1 MLGKEKRFLTQ
12 IYVKNN
18 SINNNNKFR
27 SFYKNHTYKKDFHNL
42 PSICTEYPHYVLDT
56 KTIGKKSLKDNTQ
69 INNQINNNTISF
81 HNKNKAVD
89 FEKMQSRSNK
99 FFINLSSL
107 KVPNTGYYEP
117 KYNCVEKK
125 IINIS
130 LNRPVMDTLKKKQLL
145 LKKIMTFYHM
155 ESKFLLV
162 DNSKLN
168 DETLK
173 KLNL

>member
-1 MLGKEKRFLTQ
+1 
-12 IYVKNN
+12 
-18 SINNNNKFR
+18 
-27 SFYKNHTYKKDFHNL
+27 
-42 PSICTEYPHYVLDT
+42 
-56 KTIGKKSLKDNTQ
+56 
-69 INNQINNNTISF
+69 
-81 HNKNKAVD
+81 
-89 FEKMQSRSNK
+89 MQSRSNK
-99 FFINLSSL
+99 FFINLNSL

-130 LNRPVMDTLKKKQLL
+130 LNRPVMDTLKKKKLL
-145 LKKIMTFYHM
+145 LKKIMTSYNM